1 MPTGTQ
7 QTFEGL
13 VCILCNNVL
22 VDGDLSNLSDEICDS
37 CDFEHTIEC
46 QNCGEHSFDGNSL
59 PYQERRRLTAH
70 GVPYT
75 TFINC
80 HDSGEYVCQDCVY
93 NCDNCGTYYQWEDST
108 YECCRDSSVINSY
121 CYRPV
126 PIFYSVTS
134 DTVVGQSRANR
145 DANGLSDLYMGV
157 ELEIAKMSAL
167 AGDFDSM
174 LSPKSRDFVYMKED
188 GSLGPDGVEL
198 VTMPATLDAFKK
210 MFPFSELDWARLSGA
225 RSYAYPAC
233 GFHIHVSRSAFTATH
248 LWKFVR
254 FQLQNASLC
263 QRIAQ
268 RGENSYA
275 SWYYEE
281 SEQRSIPDY
290 VKGKKSNGRRYLA
303 INFQNTNT
311 VELRYFKGNILRGAI
326 LKNLEFVQSMYEYTR
341 DMTVSDV
348 MTGGLR
354 EGNYL
359 VWLDERAAL
368 YPNLI
373 HFLYNDSSKEEE

>member
-1 MPTGTQ
+1 
-7 QTFEGL
+7 
-13 VCILCNNVL
+13 
-22 VDGDLSNLSDEICDS
+22 
-37 CDFEHTIEC
+37 
-46 QNCGEHSFDGNSL
+46 
-59 PYQERRRLTAH
+59 
-70 GVPYT
+70 
-75 TFINC
+75 
-80 HDSGEYVCQDCVY
+80 
-93 NCDNCGTYYQWEDST
+93 
-108 YECCRDSSVINSY
+108 
-121 CYRPV
+121 
-126 PIFYSVTS
+126 
-134 DTVVGQSRANR
+134 
-145 DANGLSDLYMGV
+145 MGV

-263 QRIAQ
+263 QRVAQ